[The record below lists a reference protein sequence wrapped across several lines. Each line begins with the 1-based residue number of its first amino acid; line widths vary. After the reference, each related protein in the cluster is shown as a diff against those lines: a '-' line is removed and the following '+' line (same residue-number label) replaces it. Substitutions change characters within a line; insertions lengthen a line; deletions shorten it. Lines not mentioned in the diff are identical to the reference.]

1 MAKKESIN
9 ELRKLSNIER
19 EKVLID
25 LYDELLLL
33 RSKNSMGGSV
43 DDPSRIKMVKKA
55 IAKIKTI
62 NNEDKLG
69 IRVTQ

>member
-1 MAKKESIN
+1 MANKESIN

-19 EKVLID
+19 EKLLID

-33 RSKNSMGGSV
+33 RSKNSMGGSL
-43 DDPSRIKMVKKA
+43 DDPSRIKMVKKT

-62 NNEDKLG
+62 NNENKLG

>member
-19 EKVLID
+19 EKKLND

-33 RSKNSMGGSV
+33 RSKNSMGGSL
-43 DDPSRIKMVKKA
+43 DDPSRIKVVRRT

-62 NNEDKLG
+62 HNEEKLG
-69 IRVTQ
+69 IRVAK